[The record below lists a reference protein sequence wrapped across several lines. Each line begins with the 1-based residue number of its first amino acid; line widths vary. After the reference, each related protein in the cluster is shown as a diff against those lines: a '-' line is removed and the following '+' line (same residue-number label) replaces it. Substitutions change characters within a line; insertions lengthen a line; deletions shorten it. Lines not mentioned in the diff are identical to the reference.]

1 MMTSGR
7 NDYSA
12 CSTWLVHKN
21 DAYLVHVYRDRLE
34 YPDLR
39 RKVIGL
45 AAEHRATTVLIE
57 DAGPGMNL
65 LQDLRAMP
73 GGMTRPIGVKPEG
86 SKVDR
91 MAAQSAKI
99 EAGHVY
105 LPKSAAWLG
114 EFLTELLSFPN
125 GRHDDQVDSVSQ
137 FLRWL
142 QDAYLNQ
149 ISFHVPFVSSPG
161 RGNFFLRRADP
172 RALFSKGAGRTWL
185 RRRLHGW

>member
-21 DAYLVHVYRDRLE
+21 DAYLIHVYRGRLE

-45 AAEHRATTVLIE
+45 AAEHRATPVLIE

-73 GGMTRPIGVKPEG
+73 GGMTRPIGVI
-86 SKVDR
+86 
-91 MAAQSAKI
+91 Q
-99 EAGHVY
+99 
-105 LPKSAAWLG
+105 
-114 EFLTELLSFPN
+114 
-125 GRHDDQVDSVSQ
+125 
-137 FLRWL
+137 
-142 QDAYLNQ
+142 
-149 ISFHVPFVSSPG
+149 VPFVVSRP
-161 RGNFFLRRADP
+161 RDFPPNRQRRA
-172 RALFSKGAGRTWL
+172 
-185 RRRLHGW
+185 